1 MLWAGDNKE
10 TRAIQY
16 TNLKELGSPEGH
28 NRQLLPQ
35 LANTEKTAIYAMVNL
50 SGIPVYSVFQPWVH
64 GSNLAQE
71 ASGWIFLH
79 LMQTK
84 DRGRG

>member
-28 NRQLLPQ
+28 NRH
-35 LANTEKTAIYAMVNL
+35 NSYHN
-50 SGIPVYSVFQPWVH
+50 
-64 GSNLAQE
+64 
-71 ASGWIFLH
+71 
-79 LMQTK
+79 
-84 DRGRG
+84 